1 MAALVTNNAENNNFR
16 ISIVSSLGSGCS
28 CSRCFWTPSKCKTFC
43 GRCGDERRSYLLL
56 DIDEDMIVADL
67 VTYNAEYHY
76 FRIPIVSSNTTSVS
90 ETASYQNIW
99 EVETVLNFKYSSP
112 TVSDLPDIP
121 MHILNSPT
129 IISCSLILRRSS
141 CKVHRFSSRFW
152 FSLSFLL

>member
-1 MAALVTNNAENNNFR
+1 MAISFHLDKLRVNTVDGFQGMERDRVLVSCTRFNARN
-16 ISIVSSLGSGCS
+16 
-28 CSRCFWTPSKCKTFC
+28 
-43 GRCGDERRSYLLL
+43 
-56 DIDEDMIVADL
+56 EDMIMIDW

-76 FRIPIVSSNTTSVS
+76 FRISIVSSNTTSVS
-90 ETASYQNIW
+90 VTASYQNFW

-141 CKVHRFSSRFW
+141 CKAHRFSPRFR